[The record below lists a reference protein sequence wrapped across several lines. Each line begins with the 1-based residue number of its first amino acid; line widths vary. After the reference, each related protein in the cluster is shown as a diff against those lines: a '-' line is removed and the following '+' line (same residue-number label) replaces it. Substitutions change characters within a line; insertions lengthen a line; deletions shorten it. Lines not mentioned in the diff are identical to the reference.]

1 MISSRLTETAA
12 ATASCSSLYSAPII
26 MKFLFLEVG
35 FYTATTDYKDVFVN
49 SLFII
54 YQTFLSL
61 ASLNLLH

>member
-1 MISSRLTETAA
+1 
-12 ATASCSSLYSAPII
+12 